1 MEGDGT
7 DVRRRERR
15 QENKE
20 RRWIEWKEGEL
31 HLFHVFS
38 YAAPFRMMSFRLM
51 TFYFRTTTGE
61 ASTHT
66 NTRAQR
72 STITM
77 RRAARKAVSRENI
90 DSLRK

>member
-1 MEGDGT
+1 MDRMERGRT
-7 DVRRRERR
+7 SFVSCLL
-15 QENKE
+15 
-20 RRWIEWKEGEL
+20 II
-31 HLFHVFS
+31 
-38 YAAPFRMMSFRLM
+38 YAAPFRMMSFSLM